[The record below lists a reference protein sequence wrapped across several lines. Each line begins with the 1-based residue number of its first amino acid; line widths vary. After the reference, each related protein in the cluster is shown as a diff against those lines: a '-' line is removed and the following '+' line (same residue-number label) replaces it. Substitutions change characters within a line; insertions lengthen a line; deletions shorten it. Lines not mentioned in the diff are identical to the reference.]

1 MVEVGNVLLKNLA
14 VLFPNV
20 YDTFVKE
27 AIKYSATP
35 TTEMQ
40 VKDDM
45 PRRCALSR
53 LVAFFGKHL
62 VYECKQRTCGMILY
76 RRGTDLEVCLAKSLK
91 LLQGTGI
98 SFLSLALKGVNP
110 NPEMVNSVV
119 IENFCSKMNIRVQQ
133 QIAKI
138 TEADATSPTDISTF
152 SVEDTISAID
162 PDIWKMVVFAYKNSY
177 RKKEKY
183 PPKQNQSKK
192 KIAVPVLCV
201 CHVFCHKQVLLCPN
215 ACSSHR
221 HHRRFV

>member
-1 MVEVGNVLLKNLA
+1 M
-14 VLFPNV
+14 

-40 VKDDM
+40 VKNDM

-98 SFLSLALKGVNP
+98 SFLSLASKGVNP

-119 IENFCSKMNIRVQQ
+119 IENFYSKMNIRVQQ

-162 PDIWKMVVFAYKNSY
+162 PDIWKMVVLLT
-177 RKKEKY
+177 RTVTEKY

-192 KIAVPVLCV
+192 KIAVTVLCV

-221 HHRRFV
+221 HHRITRRFV